1 MKARVFNILVTL
13 VIVCLAVWA
22 GWSLYHR
29 YLQNPWTRDG
39 QVRANVVGIA
49 PRVSGPIIRVGVRD
63 NQPVHQGDLLFEID
77 PPDFQAHVHVAEG
90 QVQTAEANLTQQTQ
104 NL

>member
-1 MKARVFNILVTL
+1 MKAKLIKSFVTVAL
-13 VIVCLAVWA
+13 LGLAIWA
-22 GWSLYHR
+22 AVSLYHR

-63 NQPVHQGDLLFEID
+63 NQAVHQGDLLFEID
-77 PPDFQAHVHVAEG
+77 PADFQAHGLFDAHRKVLLEDSN
-90 QVQTAEANLTQQTQ
+90 TARARQW
-104 NL
+104 